1 MHDREAIGGSKRI
14 WRDMVE
20 LFRAANASLEQRSY
34 SPPDLAAPSYEGPSS
49 NIIVANNITLL
60 KDLQRLES
68 ILAMARNVLTAG
80 HKVQNMAAQMGF
92 DREVCAMINLCI
104 KITARGYDGDGTP
117 LEEDKW
123 QGVINGCE
131 LSVMTPR
138 MLATYYPNSQEAPH
152 HLLAVSQ

>member
-1 MHDREAIGGSKRI
+1 
-14 WRDMVE
+14 MVE